1 MIIIKK
7 AQELPTTTIILA
19 AIGLV
24 VLIILFAFVTGRL
37 GYLGRG
43 LSECPGQCVGQFV
56 GNDVDTTAECDP
68 SISKE
73 LVGDFIQSGQ
83 KGVPVNSIRKCSKC
97 CASLI

>member
-1 MIIIKK
+1 MIVIKK

-24 VLIILFAFVTGRL
+24 VLIILFAFVTGKL
-37 GYLGRG
+37 GTLGRG
-43 LSECPGQCVGQFV
+43 LSECPGQCLGPYVG
-56 GNDVDTTAECDP
+56 DAVDSSVECEP

-73 LVGDFIQSGQ
+73 LTGDFIQAGQ
-83 KGVPVNSIRKCSKC
+83 KGVPVDKVRKCSKC